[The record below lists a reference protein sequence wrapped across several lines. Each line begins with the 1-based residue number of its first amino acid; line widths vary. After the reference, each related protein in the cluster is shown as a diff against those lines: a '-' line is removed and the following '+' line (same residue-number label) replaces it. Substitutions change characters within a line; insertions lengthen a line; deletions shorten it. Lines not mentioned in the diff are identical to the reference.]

1 MSKDFHPAVDAKEFG
16 RMLNICSRM
25 AGKHIA
31 NHPNRIDVGKGTVH
45 HAYRLPY
52 ADAVAIATGKQPLPK
67 LTEKPKRAKPTK
79 PRMKPAK
86 APRDAPRAANGCLY
100 GLKRKPEE
108 A

>member
-1 MSKDFHPAVDAKEFG
+1 MNKDFHPAVDAQEFG

-31 NHPNRIDVGKGTVH
+31 NHPNRIDVGKGTIR

-52 ADAVAIATGKQPLPK
+52 ADAVAIATGKQPIPK
-67 LTEKPKRAKPTK
+67 PDEKPKRAGKPK
-79 PRMKPAK
+79 IKPAK
-86 APRDAPRAANGCLY
+86 VPKDAPRAANGCLY
-100 GLKRKPEE
+100 GLKRKPKE